1 MRKGENI
8 LPVLLLYEIYFKFG
22 KVLFGEIFTS
32 DLGILNI
39 DGPFMLVLNIRRL
52 HMTVYCIIS
61 SIAMVPL
68 HLSIYDSYEGSGSR
82 V

>member
-8 LPVLLLYEIYFKFG
+8 LPVLLLYEIYFK
-22 KVLFGEIFTS
+22 FGEIFTS